1 MTARKRPSWASTN
14 VPWEWRVRIW
24 ERMALGDPDTQV
36 AGWVDTEGSHFDR
49 DTIAAVRR
57 ELANLPRAHLHQLPE
72 TVQAF
77 WQELRDRATG
87 RPERLDPVQQQALLE
102 KIGDHRAQLKR
113 IIYEDLL
120 DLQVFP
126 PDAREIRVWFAWPTE
141 TSWPVSQGQ
150 AYREGG
156 GKVWVKLNI
165 EEQEVWKPVRQHLE
179 GRPVLAAIEK
189 WQWATA
195 QDIAARLSLLDALL
209 RYVEANTSLPVW
221 VRVNEGD
228 SKAEGLHNHYIDRI
242 YDQVFRTA
250 VNVGPALS
258 APVGGPL
265 PLTREQFSLNG
276 EGHLC
281 HYNALLI
288 RGGAAAEREQALA
301 LLLEAHTRLSDIP
314 QALAAGRAYQEA
326 DTQTRQVRALRSEFL
341 DSGLDPDSRC
351 EECQPWYQALGMRGK
366 GLGG

>member
-1 MTARKRPSWASTN
+1 MTARNRPSWANTI

-24 ERMALGDPDTQV
+24 GRMALGDLDTQV
-36 AGWVDTEGSHFDR
+36 AVWLDTEGNHLDR

-57 ELANLPRAHLHQLPE
+57 ELAKLPQAHLPQLPE
-72 TVQAF
+72 AVQAF

-87 RPERLDPVQQQALLE
+87 RPERLDPIQQQTLLGN
-102 KIGDHRAQLKR
+102 IGDHRAKLKR
-113 IIYEDLL
+113 IIHEDLM

-126 PDAREIRVWFAWPTE
+126 TDASEIRSWFAWPTE
-141 TSWPVSQGQ
+141 TSWPVSLGQ
-150 AYREGG
+150 ACREGS

-179 GRPVLAAIEK
+179 GNPVLAAIEK
-189 WQWATA
+189 WRRATA
-195 QDIAARLSLLDALL
+195 KDIAARLSLLDALL

-221 VRVNEGD
+221 VSVNEGD
-228 SKAEGLHNHYIDRI
+228 SKAEGLHNHYIDLI

-265 PLTREQFSLNG
+265 PLKREQFSFNG
-276 EGHLC
+276 EGNLC
-281 HYNALLI
+281 HYNALLL
-288 RGGAAAEREQALA
+288 RGCAAAEREQALA

-326 DTQTRQVRALRSEFL
+326 DTQTSQVRALRSEFL
-341 DSGLDPDSRC
+341 NSGLDPDSRC
-351 EECQPWYQALGMRGK
+351 EECQPWFQALGVQRK